1 MPISSRVMF
10 YICFLCNGCDMM
22 ITVILSYDGAGL
34 LLSPLREV
42 DIDLSLSSDHMQV
55 HRSRNTP
62 TTLRDPRLRGTEEAL
77 FIF

>member
-1 MPISSRVMF
+1 MI
-10 YICFLCNGCDMM
+10 
-22 ITVILSYDGAGL
+22 ITVILSYDGAGS

-62 TTLRDPRLRGTEEAL
+62 TPLGTAAL
-77 FIF
+77 VLAQGLKNL